1 MVAWEG
7 VGVKLNF
14 LYCVPQSLRV
24 GGFFLF
30 EEEKKDRGHSH
41 L

>member
-24 GGFFLF
+24 GGFFF
-30 EEEKKDRGHSH
+30 V
-41 L
+41 